1 MRQSEL
7 FAKTIREAPR
17 DEMSRNAIWL
27 TRAGYVHKEM
37 AGVYSYLPLGLRVI
51 KKIEQIVRE
60 AMNRIGGQEVFLSA
74 LHPKENWEK
83 TGRWQTMT
91 DLYKIE
97 DESDRELALGATH
110 EEIITPLMAT
120 HINSYQDLPFSAYQ
134 FQTKF
139 RHELRAKSGLLR
151 GREFIMKDLYSFH
164 RDQTDLDNFYKKV
177 GESYREIFQTVGIG
191 EQTIYTLASGGTFSP
206 YSHEFQTLTPAG
218 EDQIHICAKCHTAI
232 NDEIIAKHPTCPKC
246 GGAERTVQTGIEVG
260 NTFQLGDKFSVPFEL
275 NYRDETGK
283 MKPVIMGC
291 YGLGISRLMGA
302 IVEVTADEQGLAWPI
317 AVAPFRAHLLSL
329 GSDKDT
335 AVQTQA
341 TNIYN
346 QLTKAGIEV
355 LWDDRVVAT
364 GVKFTEADLL
374 GLPYRLVVS
383 ARTVEK
389 NLVEVKKRTVDE
401 IKLIP
406 SQKLCALIG

>member
-7 FAKTIREAPR
+7 FAKTVREAPR

-27 TRAGYVHKEM
+27 SRAGYVHKEM
-37 AGVYSYLPLGLRVI
+37 TGVYSYLPLGLRVI

-60 AMNRIGGQEVFLSA
+60 QMNQLGGQEVLLSA
-74 LHPKENWEK
+74 LHPKDNWEK

-110 EEIITPLMAT
+110 EEIITPLVAS
-120 HINSYQDLPFSAYQ
+120 HINSYQDLPFSVYQ

-164 RDQTDLDNFYKKV
+164 RDQADLDNFYKKV
-177 GESYREIFQTVGIG
+177 GESYREIFKTVGIG
-191 EQTIYTLASGGTFSP
+191 EQTIYTLAGGGTFSP

-218 EDQIHICAKCHTAI
+218 EDQIHICAKCHLAI
-232 NDEIIAKHPTCPKC
+232 NDEIIAKHPTCPEC
-246 GGAERTVQTGIEVG
+246 GSVKRTIQTGIEVG
-260 NTFQLGDKFSVPFEL
+260 NTFKLGDKFSVPFGL
-275 NYRDETGK
+275 NYRDTDGQ
-283 MKPVIMGC
+283 MRPVIMGC

-302 IVEVTADEQGLAWPI
+302 IVEITADERGLVWPI
-317 AVAPFRAHLLSL
+317 TVAPFRAHLLSL

-335 AVQTQA
+335 AVLAQA
-341 TNIYN
+341 ENIYKL
-346 QLTKAGIEV
+346 LTEAGIEV
-355 LWDDRVVAT
+355 LWDDRAVTT

-389 NLVEVKKRTVDE
+389 NLVEIKGRTVDE
-401 IKLIP
+401 IKLIS
-406 SQKLCALIG
+406 SQNLCALIG